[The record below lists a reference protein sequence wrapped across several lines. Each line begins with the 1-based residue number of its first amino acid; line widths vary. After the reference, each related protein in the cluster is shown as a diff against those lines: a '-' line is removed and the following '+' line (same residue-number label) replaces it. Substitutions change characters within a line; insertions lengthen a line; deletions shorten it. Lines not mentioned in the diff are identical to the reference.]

1 MAKDIYHETV
11 KTALIKD
18 GWTITHDPLRLKF
31 GGRMTYVDLGAE
43 KLLAAQKEGHQVAIE
58 VKSFLNP
65 SPVKDLEQ
73 ALGQYIM
80 YSQVLS
86 KLEPDRKL
94 YLAIPETVFS
104 DFFSEELPKLM
115 IELNKIS
122 LFIFNP
128 ETEEA
133 AEWIA

>member
-18 GWTITHDPLRLKF
+18 GWMITDDPLRLKV
-31 GGRMTYVDLGAE
+31 GGRMAYVDLGAQ
-43 KLLAAQKEGHQVAIE
+43 KLFAAEKEGRKIAVE

-65 SPVKDLEQ
+65 SPVQDLEQ

-86 KLEPDRKL
+86 RLEPKRLL
-94 YLAIPETVFS
+94 YLAISQSVFW
-104 DFFSEELPKLM
+104 DFFSE
-115 IELNKIS
+115 
-122 LFIFNP
+122 
-128 ETEEA
+128 
-133 AEWIA
+133 